1 LAFSPTLNFLPVCIA
16 KLLSLPPKYTTKFL
30 YIEYLSP
37 WNQALQGSTLGD
49 LAWQPHIAPSS
60 ALFFSI
66 YQFQLPSEQHFNNS
80 HGPTRQEE
88 MSPALALTT
97 ICAALIG
104 LLNPVLAY
112 PHGTTYHV
120 TQGQS
125 IQAIINK
132 AHGGDKIVVEA
143 GTYAEQ
149 LTISTDGLTLEGHDA
164 KIVPPPPASTVK
176 NSCTGLAGPENPDA
190 GICIQGSGIVFST
203 APFDTE
209 HVKVSS
215 VAKRV
220 KDTSIKGFTVTGFNG
235 LDIAVL
241 GAQDA
246 HVSENTV
253 SSGERY
259 GILTV
264 GSTNSKINHNTVIYE
279 PGYFDSLFIGICMD
293 DMSTVT
299 IAHNDISGYAIGLC
313 VQTAGAR
320 IHDNNVHGTCVGAYV
335 DPGIKGAKL
344 HNNTFSNSVPACA
357 GFSAGII
364 IAGGINTV
372 VKDNTFSGIENAG
385 ALQLMDDDASGTVAS
400 GNLIEKN
407 TFTDNDLDISDTATG
422 KGNVIKKNACV
433 SSVPTTLCS

>member
-1 LAFSPTLNFLPVCIA
+1 MM
-16 KLLSLPPKYTTKFL
+16 SL
-30 YIEYLSP
+30 
-37 WNQALQGSTLGD
+37 
-49 LAWQPHIAPSS
+49 
-60 ALFFSI
+60 
-66 YQFQLPSEQHFNNS
+66 
-80 HGPTRQEE
+80 
-88 MSPALALTT
+88 ALALAI

-104 LLNPVLAY
+104 IINPVMAH

-125 IQAIINK
+125 IQAIIDK
-132 AHGGDKIVVEA
+132 AHVGDKIIVEA

-164 KIVPPPPASTVK
+164 KIVPPPPASTAK
-176 NSCTGLAGPENPDA
+176 NSCTGLAGPDNPDA

-209 HVKVSS
+209 HVKVVS
-215 VAKRV
+215 VGKRV

-253 SSGERY
+253 SSGARY

-264 GSTNSKINHNTVIYE
+264 GSKNSNIKHNTVIFE
-279 PGYFDSLFIGICMD
+279 PGYFDFSYIGICMD
-293 DMSTVT
+293 DVSTVT
-299 IAHNDISGYAIGLC
+299 IAHNDVSGHVIGLC
-313 VQTAGAR
+313 IETAGAD
-320 IHDNNVHGTCVGAYV
+320 IHDNNVHETCVGAYV

-344 HNNTFSNSVPACA
+344 HHNTFSNTALGCVPQ
-357 GFSAGII
+357 FSAGII

-372 VKDNTFSGIENAG
+372 VEDNTFSGIKNAG
-385 ALQLMDDDASGTVAS
+385 ALQLVDDDASGTVAS
-400 GNLIEKN
+400 GNQIEKN
-407 TFTDNDLDISDTATG
+407 NFTGNDLDIYDTATG
-422 KGNVIKKNACV
+422 KGNVIKKNVCV
-433 SSVPTTLCS
+433 SSVPTSLCS